1 VLEEGARPITHKQTA
16 RNCLLVGF
24 EAYGDSSKLV
34 VGVKGWQGW
43 CLPWVRCAGGSEN
56 QLALVSLLESW
67 ACRVSVHRP
76 VRPRGMERG
85 FARVGEL
92 LECLLHVVAVDDEDV
107 FHFDSFQ
114 WFYRPGC
121 YFPPVKWVFSHV
133 MWVLLHMTFG
143 NVHKKC
149 RTLALLPVF

>member
-1 VLEEGARPITHKQTA
+1 MSSAGRAYLG
-16 RNCLLVGF
+16 VG
-24 EAYGDSSKLV
+24 
-34 VGVKGWQGW
+34 
-43 CLPWVRCAGGSEN
+43 CAWGRED
-56 QLALVSLLESW
+56 QLALVSLHGCG

-85 FARVGEL
+85 FARIGEAVAA
-92 LECLLHVVAVDDEDV
+92 LLHVVAVDDEDV

-121 YFPPVKWVFSHV
+121 YFPHVKWVFSHV